1 MSATRRKF
9 IKQLGL
15 GAASATILPFLSSA
29 AETNAPRNFHRV
41 LSCNIRVALPEDE
54 TKGVGWP
61 QRKDIC
67 IQVIK
72 NQQPDIV
79 GFQEVL
85 KVQAED
91 IRKAFPHF
99 SLFGFDGPEMDA
111 HPTGYHGI
119 AKNPILFSNERYEL
133 LTGGTYWLSENP
145 LVAGSKSWETARARH
160 ANWVRLK
167 ERKTGKQ
174 LRVVNLHLDHIS
186 GEAKLQQA
194 RMVAEE
200 SAQYPTDFAQVL
212 TGDFNSR
219 FDSQVL
225 TSLRNSDWEESF
237 ETLHGQKEAGHTG
250 HEFEGTAYTKAASK
264 GRIDY
269 IWYRGSLK
277 PVQSKVLK
285 DAVKGKFPSDHF
297 FMLSD
302 FKV

>member
-9 IKQLGL
+9 IHQLGL
-15 GAASATILPFLSSA
+15 GAATATLLPLWGSA
-29 AETNAPRNFHRV
+29 AETKAPRGFHRV

-61 QRKDIC
+61 HRKDIC

-85 KVQAED
+85 RVQADD
-91 IRKAFPHF
+91 IRKAFPSF
-99 SLFGFDGPEMDA
+99 GLFGFDGPEMDA

-119 AKNPILFSNERYEL
+119 AKNPILFNKERYEL
-133 LTGGTYWLSENP
+133 LTGGTYWLSQTP
-145 LVAGSKSWETARARH
+145 LAAGSKSWETARARH

-167 ERKTGKQ
+167 ERKTGKE
-174 LRVVNLHLDHIS
+174 LRIVNLHLDHIS
-186 GEAKLQQA
+186 DEAKKQQA

-200 SAQYPTDFAQVL
+200 SAQYPASFAQVL

-219 FDSQVL
+219 FDSLVL
-225 TSLRNSDWEESF
+225 ASLRTSDWEESF

-269 IWYRGSLK
+269 IWYRGSIK
-277 PVQSKVLK
+277 PLQSKIIK
-285 DAVKGKFPSDHF
+285 DAIKGKFPSDHF

-302 FKV
+302 FEI